1 MSLLKPRKST
11 RSTLAE
17 RESLEA
23 GGRERLIAAALKL
36 AAEKRSLL
44 ALGVRELGRMAG
56 LNPNTFYRHFKTLDE
71 LSVAIIDEF
80 AQDLAPAL
88 RAIRLSGLKP
98 ELVSQRTIEYVFDY
112 ARQHPEAF
120 IVGVRE
126 LHGSSGRL
134 QQAIRA
140 RIRLVAAEMAED
152 ILATKGV
159 PGLTADMLDELAEP
173 VVEQVFHRTLDYLE
187 EPRRRAELVRRTA
200 HFIDALLAGAVAL
213 KAMNRWD

>member
-1 MSLLKPRKST
+1 MSVIKPLKPT
-11 RSTLAE
+11 RSTLAQ
-17 RESLEA
+17 RESLDA

-98 ELVSQRTIEYVFDY
+98 DKISQRTIEYVFDY

-134 QQAIRA
+134 QQAIRQ
-140 RIRLVAAEMAED
+140 RIRLVAGEMAED
-152 ILATKGV
+152 ILATNAV
-159 PGLTADMLDELAEP
+159 PGLTAEMLEELAEP

-187 EPRRRAELVRRTA
+187 EPRRRAELVRRTT

-213 KAMNRWD
+213 KAMKRWD